1 MLLKDLE
8 IGKSSQNYNS
18 WRPGALRQHFLD
30 YGCCAGEPE
39 IKLMKLAP
47 MGDPMEFRI
56 HGYELTLRVA
66 DAEKIEIE
74 DISYSDSDAA
84 GEEKL
89 RSKKSE
95 AEHPGLGEGGIYH
108 VKTDGLPLPEGEVQ

>member
-1 MLLKDLE
+1 M
-8 IGKSSQNYNS
+8 GVV
-18 WRPGALRQHFLD
+18 PGA
-30 YGCCAGEPE
+30 E

-74 DISYSDSDAA
+74 DISYSDSDAP
-84 GEEKL
+84 GEEKPQ
-89 RSKKSE
+89 RKIRGRAS
-95 AEHPGLGEGGIYH
+95 GTGEGGIYH
-108 VKTDGLPLPEGEVQ
+108 VKTDGLPLPEGETITFAPVGNQNCWQDYAV

>member
-8 IGKSSQNYNS
+8 IGKSARITTVGGQ
-18 WRPGALRQHFLD
+18 GALRQHFLD
-30 YGCCAGEPE
+30 MGVVPGAE

-89 RSKKSE
+89 RSKNQRQSIRDLERAVYTTLKPT
-95 AEHPGLGEGGIYH
+95 ACLCRR
-108 VKTDGLPLPEGEVQ
+108 VRQ

>member
-8 IGKSSQNYNS
+8 IGKSARITTVGGQ
-18 WRPGALRQHFLD
+18 GALRQHFLD
-30 YGCCAGEPE
+30 MGVVPGAE

-95 AEHPGLGEGGIYH
+95 GGQIPCEGQWQSPSG
-108 VKTDGLPLPEGEVQ
+108 G